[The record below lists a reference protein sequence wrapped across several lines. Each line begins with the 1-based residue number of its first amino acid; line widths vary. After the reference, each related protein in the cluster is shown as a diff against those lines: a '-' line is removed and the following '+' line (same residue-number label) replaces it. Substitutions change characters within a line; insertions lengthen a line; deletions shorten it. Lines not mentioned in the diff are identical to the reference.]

1 VPTALLVR
9 NVMNTEGICPRVLI
23 VDDDL
28 DACSFYKLSLEK
40 TEIHATVY
48 DDPLKALSEFKP
60 DYYDLLM
67 IDIRMPKMNGFKLCM
82 KIKKIDLKAKV
93 CFITAF
99 EEYYDYL
106 KEQFPR
112 LDAQCFI
119 KKPVTGQ
126 ELVQRIMSEL
136 TSKD

>member
-1 VPTALLVR
+1 
-9 NVMNTEGICPRVLI
+9 MNTEGICPRVLI

-67 IDIRMPKMNGFKLCM
+67 IDIRMPKMNGFKLYM

-119 KKPVTGQ
+119 KKPVTAQ
-126 ELVQRIMSEL
+126 ELVRRIMSEL